1 MKKHPWFKPR
11 GYLHFDTPLSK
22 KNAEKIATDP
32 DNVKSH
38 PFYPFISFSNLTKKI
53 FFDKS
58 AEKIKSKDKIRPISY
73 ASHADSAIYSY
84 YSKILSDK
92 YEKILLEYGL
102 SKNVIAFRSL
112 GKSNIDFAKKI
123 FTEIEE
129 RKYCSAIG
137 LDITGFFDNLDHKYL
152 KKMWA
157 KVINQSSLP
166 DDHFAVFKSLTTF
179 STVDKDQLYK
189 EFNIAVH
196 NPKNNRTR
204 VCSPKEFRDRV
215 RKNKLIKK
223 NKFPF
228 GIPQGSPISAI
239 LSNIYMLDFDKTIKN
254 YVSNIGGS
262 YYRYCDDMM
271 IIVHPEERDE
281 TISYVTSEI
290 SKLELKINPKKTE
303 ISNFS
308 LTGGKQKSDRPLQ
321 YLGFT
326 FDGERILIR
335 SAAFARFSRKMK
347 GGVKLAQRTCK
358 KRNII
363 RQEKGLQKRSLYKR
377 KIYERYSHL
386 GKQNFLTYGY
396 RAANKMGSKSIRKQ
410 LKPLWFRLQKEIENK
425 KI

>member
-1 MKKHPWFKPR
+1 MKKHPWYKPR
-11 GYLHFDTPLSK
+11 RYLHFDAPLSL
-22 KNAEKIATDP
+22 KNARIIATNP
-32 DNVKSH
+32 NNVESH
-38 PFYPFISFSNLTKKI
+38 SFYPFIAFSNLTKKI
-53 FFDKS
+53 FFDKN
-58 AEKIKSKDKIRPISY
+58 AVKIKSKDKIRPISY

-84 YSKILSDK
+84 YSKMLSNSYENLLSD
-92 YEKILLEYGL
+92 YGL
-102 SKNVIAFRSL
+102 TKNIIAFRSL

-137 LDITGFFDNLDHKYL
+137 LDITGFFDNLDHKHL

-157 KVINQSSLP
+157 KVIGKNTLP
-166 DDHFAVFKSLTTF
+166 NDHFAVYKSITAF
-179 STVDKDQLYK
+179 STVDKDKLYK
-189 EFNIAVH
+189 EFDIAIH
-196 NPKNNRTR
+196 NPKNNRNR
-204 VCSPKEFRDRV
+204 ICSPEDFRNRV
-215 RKNKLIKK
+215 RKNRLIKK
-223 NKFPF
+223 NLAPF

-239 LSNIYMLDFDKTIKN
+239 LSNIYMLDFDKTIKD

-271 IIVHPEERDE
+271 IIVHPEERDK
-281 TISYVTSEI
+281 TISYVTSKI
-290 SKLELKINPKKTE
+290 LKLKLKINKKKTE

-308 LTGGKQKSDRPLQ
+308 LTAGKQKSDRPLQ

-335 SAAFARFSRKMK
+335 SAAFARFSGKMK
-347 GGVKLAQRTCK
+347 GGVKLAQRTCE

-363 RQEKGLQKRSLYKR
+363 RQEKGLAERDLYKR

-396 RAANKMGSKSIRKQ
+396 RAADKMNSKSIRKQ
-410 LKPLWFRLQKEIENK
+410 LKPLWCRLQKEIEK
-425 KI
+425 